1 MSGHTSAAHSSID
14 SLRSKV
20 LIPFFLILTAVGA
33 IATIVSLYMITDT
46 LARSADTK
54 LIAFQ
59 QQIDQEIR
67 TLETDLL
74 QKSELFEIFYRINQ
88 SSSLH
93 VIDRNAV
100 EKLIKG
106 SLLASHIRAS
116 FVEPQSPGKAPVTT
130 LGEMFAQAEASHKKR
145 IRFTTDFGTAPALT
159 LVTPIIVNNRVEQ
172 FILLQATLDQAYLK
186 QIADPLQIKIT
197 LFGID
202 GEPLVKSHNNVSRQ
216 QLGTL
221 LLQRVLD
228 GEKLFMTDSSFIANR
243 IMYSVIPLDTTDK
256 ILLAITLPMTDMT
269 DLIASFFSRAALTF
283 LTTLLICSLLFYRQ
297 INKITKPIEDIL
309 SATRAIADGNLD
321 CRLQVAQAGEFKQL
335 AHAFN
340 NMMTSLSTV
349 HADRIRQEREL
360 TIAQEGLRYKDLLEN
375 KNREIESYNKE
386 LAEHNKELSV
396 LLQITQEM
404 SSTLD
409 LDTLFANMLNSLRN
423 MIGCQTL
430 ILLTYD
436 PGSELLEVSQTFGID
451 REALADVTF
460 KLTEGISGESARTKK
475 TIYAPDL
482 KIEKRY
488 LSYKKTLTV
497 FGSMISIP
505 LITHD
510 RLCGVLNLHKDKIN
524 SFDNAEIAMC
534 EAVASQAAI
543 AIENVALYNKATE
556 LSITD
561 ELTGLANRRHFQNIF
576 DREIILTER
585 YATTLSLIMIDIDHF
600 KKYNDYHGHL
610 QGDVVLKKVADCL
623 LHNTRGID
631 LTCRFGG
638 EEFIILLPKT
648 TSDGAMITAEKLRR
662 VIEAEHFNGE
672 EESQPEGRLTLSL
685 GVASYPD
692 HTSDIHTLLEL
703 ADQALYRAKDQ
714 GRNRVV
720 VFSPNKKT
728 A

>member
-1 MSGHTSAAHSSID
+1 LSGHTSAAHSSID